1 MKFIEF
7 VNESLRFVDL
17 PELCKKWKSR
27 YKCRLVDCT
36 KTSDMTFNGM
46 EVKFSRNELE
56 SVYNFDLDDVD
67 YFFTANGWDNCSLPD
82 SDTLIYR
89 QSREPV
95 DNIKP
100 YVELELVNNPAK
112 METYNKFIKRLDFS
126 KFYHISSATPE
137 MIKRTGG
144 LRCKNKNKVKYENR
158 IYLISGKM
166 ALKTIIIDG
175 SIDYSTTEQE
185 AHDILEKR
193 LDELTEKMLFDMH
206 YSWRNDHDEDMPK
219 MYVYE
224 INLPSSFNVYKDPE
238 FDDEDD
244 LSACACFTNQNIPAK
259 YIKLSWESK

>member
-1 MKFIEF
+1 MNFIDYM
-7 VNESLRFVDL
+7 NESLRFVDL
-17 PELCKKWKSR
+17 PELCKKWKSK
-27 YKCRLVDCT
+27 YKCRLIDCT
-36 KTSDMTFNGM
+36 ETSNIAFNGM
-46 EVKFSRNELE
+46 EVKFSKTELE
-56 SVYNFDLDDVD
+56 TVYNFNLNDIDH
-67 YFFTANGWDNCSLPD
+67 FFTSNGWDNCSQPD

-100 YVELELVNNPAK
+100 YYELEMSNNPEMVK
-112 METYNKFIKRLDFS
+112 MYRKFLELLDFS

-137 MIKRTGG
+137 MIKQTGG

-175 SIDYSTTEQE
+175 SIDYSTTKQE
-185 AHDILEKR
+185 AQSILEKR

-206 YSWRNDHDEDMPK
+206 YSWRGDHGEEMPK
-219 MYVYE
+219 MYIYE
-224 INLPSSFNVYKDPE
+224 INLPLNFNVYKDPE